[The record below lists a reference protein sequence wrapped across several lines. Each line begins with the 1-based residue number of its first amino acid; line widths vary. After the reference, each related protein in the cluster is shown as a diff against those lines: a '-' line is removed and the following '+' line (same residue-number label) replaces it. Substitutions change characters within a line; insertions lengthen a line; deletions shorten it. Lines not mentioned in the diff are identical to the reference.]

1 MEIKF
6 SCSLATIIVTS
17 ICICSVASVIAQVKK
32 GHSNEDI
39 R

>member
-17 ICICSVASVIAQVKK
+17 ICICSVAGIIAQAKK
-32 GHSNEDI
+32 GHLHEDI